1 MATPVHVLITE
12 PFGKELVQRVE
23 HISDRLAVQVHPA
36 RKADEIPG
44 PILSQVEV
52 LYTSRAVPEPGS
64 APNLKWVQLHMAGV
78 DRVAGHPLLHAG
90 VKLTTLSGAAAPQM
104 AEYVLMAMLALGHR
118 LPLILEHQARR
129 EWPRDRWERFS
140 PFELRGATVG
150 LIGYG
155 SIGREVARVCQAL
168 GARVLAVKRDAM
180 RPADDGYAPEGL
192 GDPSGE
198 RVARLYPPQA
208 VKRMVAE
215 CDYVVVCAPLTD
227 ETRGW
232 IGAEV
237 ISACKR
243 GAFLIDVSRGGIV
256 VSEAVIAA
264 LREGHLQGA
273 ALDVFET
280 EPLDAENPL
289 WQAPNLILSPHI
301 AGNSPHYDARAVDLF
316 AENLKRYLAG
326 QPLLNRVDLPS
337 GY

>member
-1 MATPVHVLITE
+1 MAAQVHVLITE
-12 PFGKELVQRVE
+12 PFAKELVRRVE
-23 HISDRLAVQVHPA
+23 QVSERLAVHVHPT
-36 RKADEIPG
+36 RKADDIPG
-44 PILSQVEV
+44 PVLSQVEV
-52 LYTSRAVPEPGS
+52 LYTSRALPEPGS
-64 APNLKWVQLHMAGV
+64 APNLKWIQLHMAGI
-78 DRVAGHPLLHAG
+78 DRVAGHPLLASG

-104 AEYVLMAMLALGHR
+104 AEYVLMTMLALGHR
-118 LPLILEHQARR
+118 LPLILEHQVRR

-140 PFELRGATVG
+140 PIELRGATVG

-180 RPADDGYAPEGL
+180 RAADDGYTPDGL

-198 RVARLYPPQA
+198 RVTRVYPPQA

-237 ISACKR
+237 ISAFKR

-280 EPLDAENPL
+280 EPLEVEHPL

-301 AGNSPHYDARAVDLF
+301 AGNSPHYDTRAVDLF